1 MNEKQTGELV
11 DKLRGERAQS
21 VVITSV
27 PLEGEQAVVGYD
39 KDTGERFFFPYK
51 QIPAKFPG
59 TGDIFS
65 ALMTAELLSG
75 KSLKDAVGFAMRQL
89 EKMLTVNV
97 KQLEQYGELS
107 LEPLFQK

>member
-1 MNEKQTGELV
+1 
-11 DKLRGERAQS
+11 
-21 VVITSV
+21 
-27 PLEGEQAVVGYD
+27 
-39 KDTGERFFFPYK
+39 
-51 QIPAKFPG
+51 
-59 TGDIFS
+59 
-65 ALMTAELLSG
+65 MTAELLSG

>member
-1 MNEKQTGELV
+1 MNEKQIGELV
-11 DKLRGERAQS
+11 DKLRGKRAQS

-39 KDTGERFFFPYK
+39 KESGERFFFPYE
-51 QIPAKFPG
+51 QIPTKFPG

-65 ALMTAELLSG
+65 ALMTAELLDG
-75 KSLKDAVGFAMRQL
+75 KRLKDAVGFAMRQL

-97 KQLEQYGELS
+97 KQLEKYGELS